1 MEMNAT
7 LDRNI
12 KRLYQYQE
20 RDIAALFD
28 KMANNPPEYRL
39 LYQLPTGGGKTVIFS
54 EIARRF
60 IEKYNKKV
68 IVLTHR
74 IELCKQTSSAL
85 KATGVRNKI
94 INSTVKRVNKKDTY
108 DCYVAMIETLKNR
121 IEDGMVDPNKFGL
134 VIIDEA
140 HHNSFHKLLDEFK
153 LKVLY

>member
-1 MEMNAT
+1 
-7 LDRNI
+7 
-12 KRLYQYQE
+12 
-20 RDIAALFD
+20 
-28 KMANNPPEYRL
+28 
-39 LYQLPTGGGKTVIFS
+39 VIFS

-85 KATGVRNKI
+85 KATGIKNKM
-94 INSTVKRVNKKDTY
+94 INSTVKRISRNDTY

-121 IEDGMVDPNKFGL
+121 IEDRLVDPNKFGL

-140 HHNSFHKLLDEFK
+140 HHNSFHKLLDEFTNATIIGA
-153 LKVLY
+153 